1 MEKKIQ
7 IDNIK
12 TWGLGYEE
20 KPVLMAGPCSAE
32 TEEQV
37 LETAKD
43 LSQRGVK
50 IFRAGIWKP
59 RTRPN
64 SFEGVGSKGLAWLK
78 TVRQEMGMLT
88 TTEVANVKHVYE
100 CLKAGVDILWIGARS
115 SANPFAMQEIA
126 EALKGV
132 DIPVFVKNP
141 INPDVEL
148 WIGAIERLHQ
158 AGIRKIGAIHRG
170 FSSFDQS
177 LYRNTPQWQIPIE
190 LKRRIPTMPMICDPS
205 HIGGKRDLLLSI
217 SQKAMDLDFD
227 GLMIESHRQPDEA
240 WSDAKQQIT
249 PEKLSLLIGQL
260 VMRDAQPAGVSLTT
274 LEELRFN
281 IDRYDKEL
289 MEIFEKR
296 MKESQAIGRYKKENK
311 MTILQAGRWDEV
323 LQKSINLGEKH
334 QLSALFVERVFK
346 AIHQESI
353 NKQNAILNG

>member
-323 LQKSINLGEKH
+323 LQKSIILGEKH